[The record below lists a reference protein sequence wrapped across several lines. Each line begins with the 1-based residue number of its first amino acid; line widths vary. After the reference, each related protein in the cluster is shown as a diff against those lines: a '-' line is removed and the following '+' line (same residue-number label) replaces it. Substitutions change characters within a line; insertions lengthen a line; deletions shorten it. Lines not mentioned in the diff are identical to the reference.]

1 MSKIGESFLAKL
13 VGGDKSCCCGGP
25 SIVSV
30 RNIEIDGKDVQIVGL
45 DEEFEKYSTAGKA
58 PEDVNG
64 EELIQNITKIIAPS
78 LFLYSAKAF
87 NSFLSL
93 IP

>member
-1 MSKIGESFLAKL
+1 MSKIGKSFLAKL
-13 VGGDKSCCCGGP
+13 VGGDKSYCCGGP
-25 SIVSV
+25 STVSV
-30 RNIEIDGKDVQIVGL
+30 RNIEIDGKVQIVGL
-45 DEEFEKYSTAGKA
+45 DEEFEKYSTPGKA

-64 EELIQNITKIIAPS
+64 EELIQNITKIIAPT

-93 IP
+93 MP